1 VIADGSPV
9 ERVRGS
15 QGRRPEGHVSQWR
28 DMTET
33 ATALTLGQAM
43 SWWRWL
49 RTTGCLAGAGL
60 LLALS
65 TVPAGAQQQQ
75 PQGEQQ
81 PQRECFAVEMTRG
94 TQGGSL
100 GAILLDRC
108 TGKSWVLA
116 RASVR
121 GGGYAV
127 RWHPITVESTESVSG
142 GR

>member
-1 VIADGSPV
+1 
-9 ERVRGS
+9 
-15 QGRRPEGHVSQWR
+15 
-28 DMTET
+28 MTET

-49 RTTGCLAGAGL
+49 RTIGLAGAGL
-60 LLALS
+60 LLAL
-65 TVPAGAQQQQ
+65 TVPAGAQQQEQQQEQQQRQQQQQQ
-75 PQGEQQ
+75 PQG
-81 PQRECFAVEMTRG
+81 ECFAVEMTRG

-116 RASVR
+116 RTSVR
-121 GGGYAV
+121 GGGYTV
-127 RWHPITVESTESVSG
+127 RWHPITVESTETVSG

>member
-1 VIADGSPV
+1 
-9 ERVRGS
+9 
-15 QGRRPEGHVSQWR
+15 
-28 DMTET
+28 MTET

-49 RTTGCLAGAGL
+49 RTIGLAGAGL
-60 LLALS
+60 LLAL
-65 TVPAGAQQQQ
+65 TVPAGAQQQEQQQRQQQQQQQQ
-75 PQGEQQ
+75 PQG
-81 PQRECFAVEMTRG
+81 ECFAVEMTRG

-116 RASVR
+116 RTSVR
-121 GGGYAV
+121 GGGYTV
-127 RWHPITVESTESVSG
+127 RWHPITVESTETVSG

>member
-1 VIADGSPV
+1 
-9 ERVRGS
+9 
-15 QGRRPEGHVSQWR
+15 
-28 DMTET
+28 MTET

-43 SWWRWL
+43 SWWRWQ
-49 RTTGCLAGAGL
+49 RTTGCLAGVGL

-65 TVPAGAQQQQ
+65 TVPAGAQQQ

-94 TQGGSL
+94 TQAGSL

>member
-1 VIADGSPV
+1 MP
-9 ERVRGS
+9 
-15 QGRRPEGHVSQWR
+15 
-28 DMTET
+28 
-33 ATALTLGQAM
+33 LTKQT
-43 SWWRWL
+43 WL
-49 RTTGCLAGAGL
+49 RTTGCL

-75 PQGEQQ
+75 PQQEQQ
-81 PQRECFAVEMTRG
+81 PQRECFAVKMTRG
-94 TQGGSL
+94 TQAGSL

-116 RASVR
+116 RASIR

>member
-1 VIADGSPV
+1 MSY
-9 ERVRGS
+9 
-15 QGRRPEGHVSQWR
+15 
-28 DMTET
+28 
-33 ATALTLGQAM
+33 TLAEAAAACG
-43 SWWRWL
+43 
-49 RTTGCLAGAGL
+49 TGCLAGAGL

-65 TVPAGAQQQQ
+65 TVPADAQQ
-75 PQGEQQ
+75 EQ

-94 TQGGSL
+94 TQAGSL